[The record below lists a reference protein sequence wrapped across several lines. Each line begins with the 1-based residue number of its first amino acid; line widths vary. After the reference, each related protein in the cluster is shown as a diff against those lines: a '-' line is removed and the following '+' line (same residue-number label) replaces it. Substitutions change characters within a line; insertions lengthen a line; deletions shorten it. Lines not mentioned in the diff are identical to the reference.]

1 MTDQVKLF
9 YEMVRC
15 IYPIH
20 FWEYD
25 TCLTLQAADSQA
37 EKFGSDIIRLLSI
50 SDMLKQQILSRQRCP
65 FLLETRYGVLFL
77 CAVSYE
83 SSNPRSLYLFG
94 GLYTGS
100 TSSLMIQQ
108 RLANTPIMGRL
119 RQEVLDAMQQL
130 PIIPTST
137 LLQYAVMLHYA
148 LTEEVISTA
157 DIPSVSSLNE
167 SALPDPAASS
177 GFRDTS
183 SPDSHFGVW
192 ESEKAFLRMIREGN
206 RDYRKALSH
215 SMSLSSGVR
224 ADTGDPIRQ
233 WKNNSLTL
241 LTLVVRAAI
250 EGGLSPEI
258 AYSLNDHYAAMIE
271 HARSL
276 SAVMT
281 LSGQLMDDFT
291 ERVHDVRE
299 RSGTSSS
306 IQNACHYIDT
316 HLSEPLTIHD
326 LAAQAG
332 YADYYFSQKF
342 KNETGQSVSEYLC
355 DKRIEKAM
363 QLLRDPSVDLS
374 EVQEMVGIQSRSR
387 FYELFKQKTGLSPAQ
402 YRARPI
408 LF

>member
-1 MTDQVKLF
+1 MTDRVKLF
-9 YEMVRC
+9 FEMVRC

-25 TCLTLQAADSQA
+25 ADLSLQTADSQA
-37 EKFGSDIIRLLSI
+37 EQFGSDIIRLLSI
-50 SDMLKQQILSRQRCP
+50 SDVLKQQLLSQKRCP
-65 FLLETRYGVLFL
+65 FLLETGYGVLFL
-77 CAVSYE
+77 CEVSYE
-83 SSNPRSLYLFG
+83 GSTPEGLYLFG

-100 TSSLMIQQ
+100 TSNLMIQQ
-108 RLANTPIMGRL
+108 RLANAPIMGRL
-119 RQEVLDAMQQL
+119 RQEVLTAMQQL

-148 LTEEVISTA
+148 LTGETISTA
-157 DIPSVSSLNE
+157 DILSVSSMDE
-167 SALPDPAASS
+167 SAFPDPASS
-177 GFRDTS
+177 SHFQDTRGT
-183 SPDSHFGVW
+183 DSHFGVW
-192 ESEKAFLRMIREGN
+192 ESEKALLRMIREGN
-206 RDYRKALSH
+206 RDYRKALSR

-224 ADTGDPIRQ
+224 ADTGDPVRHS
-233 WKNNSLTL
+233 KNNSLTL

-271 HARSL
+271 HARSI
-276 SAVMT
+276 SAVTM
-281 LSGQLMDDFT
+281 LSGQLLDDFI
-291 ERVHDVRE
+291 ERVHDVRD

-326 LAAQAG
+326 LASQAG

-342 KNETGQSVSEYLC
+342 KNETGQTVSEYLC

-363 QLLRDPSVDLS
+363 ELLRDPAIDLS
-374 EVQEMVGIQSRSR
+374 DVQEMVGFQSRSR
-387 FYELFKQKTGLSPAQ
+387 FYDLFKQKTGLSPAQ
-402 YRARPI
+402 YRARPV